1 MKRKHPAGSDHQS
14 KHAADYYNLSTL
26 VPESV
31 WGQTFSSQNYMEA
44 PLVFSPDGECV
55 EGTAMD
61 IVESDGKT
69 AFKMSK
75 LATVIIQPSLRLGYK
90 FAKRI
95 DYQDSGDIRL
105 T

>member
-1 MKRKHPAGSDHQS
+1 MPGV
-14 KHAADYYNLSTL
+14 TE
-26 VPESV
+26 V
-31 WGQTFSSQNYMEA
+31 SQPIFYDRDGNVMSMEA
-44 PLVFSPDGECV
+44 LLAFSLDGECV

-75 LATVIIQPSLRLGYK
+75 QAFVIIQPSLRLGYK